1 MAITHFDELADFGT
15 VSGVTEDAGVFYDD
29 GPGFLAEAGEYVLED
44 NGRCINEVFKFWM
57 RLTDA
62 DATSF
67 KFMVGANSS
76 GVGQYVQFDFD
87 ATNMY
92 VRLVTASGFDVA
104 YDTAEATIDIKNMI
118 VLSDIDWV
126 PVQIEIQDNKIR
138 CQVRNIVCFEYKSFS
153 PVGNYFG
160 FCNLTGSADVHISDL
175 YWYTDQIVY
184 GNVNL
189 NGVADSN
196 GIVVLYNQST
206 FDVVEYRHTDSD
218 GEYYIFIDDD
228 PANLN
233 KYFMYGFIDGETNI
247 QPRGVSN
254 ITL

>member
-1 MAITHFDELADFGT
+1 MAITHFDEIADFGT
-15 VSGVTEDAGVFYDD
+15 VSGVTEDVSVFYDQS
-29 GPGFLAEAGEYVLED
+29 PGFLAKAGEYVLED

-57 RLTDA
+57 RLTDV
-62 DATSF
+62 DDTSF

-87 ATNMY
+87 VTNMY

-118 VLSDIDWV
+118 ALADNDWV

-138 CQVRNIVCFEYKSFS
+138 CRFRNIICFEYKSFS

-160 FCNLTGSADVHISDL
+160 FCNLSGSADVHVSDL

-189 NGVADSN
+189 NGVADGR

-206 FDVVEYRHTDSD
+206 FEVVEYRHTDND

-228 PANLN
+228 PINLN